1 MKTIVKTFILIA
13 TSALLLASCAKDNLK
28 APSFKFSG
36 RVMAAGEPAG
46 VRASG
51 ITFELWQ
58 KGYSP
63 VARIPVLVGADG
75 TFSALLYEGNYKMVG
90 ARGNGPWVDPVDS
103 IDVQIDGDKVLDF
116 TVDPFFVIRNVSFQ
130 KGNGTVTATC
140 TVQSVNKTKTLEAV
154 RLYLWPNLVIDQNNN
169 SVIASATTPFDITK
183 PVTITATIPA
193 SLANQN
199 FIFARIGVKTT
210 GVAELIYSNAQ
221 RIELK

>member
-1 MKTIVKTFILIA
+1 MKKIFITCILPA
-13 TSALLLASCAKDNLK
+13 VFLLLLISCDKDNLEP
-28 APSFKFSG
+28 PSFKFTG

-75 TFSALLYEGNYKMVG
+75 TFSALLYKGQYKMVG
-90 ARGNGPWVDPVDS
+90 ARGNGPWIDPVDS
-103 IDVQIDGDKVLDF
+103 IDVQIDGDKVMDF
-116 TVDPFFVIRNVSFQ
+116 TVDPFFVIRDVSFQ
-130 KGNGTVTATC
+130 KNGATVTATC
-140 TVQSVNKTKTLEAV
+140 TVQSVNKTRTLEAV

-169 SVIASATTPFDITK
+169 SVIAAAANPVDITK

-193 SLANQN
+193 SLANEN
-199 FIFARIGVKTT
+199 YIFARLGVKTT
-210 GVAELIYSNAQ
+210 GVAELIYSAPQ
-221 RIELK
+221 KIQLK